1 MFSDQ
6 IGTPNMRIRHM
17 QGNVGHSRT
26 LTYFKA
32 QNPNTWNH
40 WHIELSHFEGF
51 QVGKGTRLRPE
62 EERYQVRGEKKTYEL
77 NIQWKMKVILM
88 VGFMLTPL
96 HFIFGAS
103 LFLKACWENNL
114 KEK

>member
-17 QGNVGHSRT
+17 QGNVGHSRS

-51 QVGKGTRLRPE
+51 QVGKGARLRPE

-77 NIQWKMKVILM
+77 KYSMEDEGDPYGRFYANSLSFY
-88 VGFMLTPL
+88 FMYKFVSQGML
-96 HFIFGAS
+96 G
-103 LFLKACWENNL
+103 E
-114 KEK
+114 